1 MRRRPAGEGPRAWIV
16 SGRCVGSGLSVSSR
30 LCCLHSAASC
40 CCTVSQRTA
49 CSPLDLLRPPPHAC
63 IACLV
68 SRRPARGCPA
78 RGCPAEPSR
87 VMATGRSAQQTHP
100 AVCTSPAVAERAC
113 RAGQGSVCER
123 SPPCHA
129 QTTPQTQTGRLRLRL
144 PSDRPRPLTART
156 VVPRERLCLRLRRR
170 LAAACACCPRSD
182 TPPHALAMTASAR
195 PTART
200 LRHNKQQQQQQQQP
214 SKSPPRTAS
223 RPQPQALPLASASS
237 LPAAVPDRAAA
248 GAAIAHPQ
256 PVPTGTPQ
264 PPAVDPPLKSLVR
277 AAILARVEAEAP
289 LIAYLQTRLSNPL
302 TNAFADVASLLGTHH
317 AFLLLTPTLFWFTG
331 DVVSSSVRIYALGL
345 VGVLAWCNLGTGML
359 KDAMSLPRP
368 PTHTVQRR
376 AELKS
381 SALEYGFP
389 STHTANAVGFSLFTA
404 CLYARVAPGDS
415 ATWWWLAAVLFE
427 YAAVVA
433 ASRILKGMHS
443 FVDLAGGAVVGVV
456 VACVQLW
463 LLDSVEAAMLSD
475 MGQMVPFLVFL
486 VAVLAL
492 VMHPDP
498 DGPCPCYDDSLCF
511 LAAWTGAVT
520 GVWHNIQV
528 VQRSAEMAAASVQL
542 AQQLSVWSVLMR
554 LVFGTAFLAAW
565 RYGMKRFCVGA
576 LPLVMARIGGMFGG
590 SGASGKHAAS
600 CECHH
605 GPSTATATATA
616 TTKAPSGASD
626 AALSTYRLPKYELES
641 IVRFVVYAG
650 IGLLTADTIPVCFVL
665 LGI

>member
-78 RGCPAEPSR
+78 RDASRAKPSHGNRPIGAADTSRR
-87 VMATGRSAQQTHP
+87 VHQPGRR
-100 AVCTSPAVAERAC
+100 RAC
-113 RAGQGSVCER
+113 LPCGPRQRVRAIPAMPR
-123 SPPCHA
+123 TDDTADTDRPPSS
-129 QTTPQTQTGRLRLRL
+129 QTA
-144 PSDRPRPLTART
+144 SDRPRPLTART

-182 TPPHALAMTASAR
+182 TPPPALAMTASAR

-511 LAAWTGAVT
+511 LAAWTGAVA

-605 GPSTATATATA
+605 GPSAATAATATATA
-616 TTKAPSGASD
+616 KAPSDASD